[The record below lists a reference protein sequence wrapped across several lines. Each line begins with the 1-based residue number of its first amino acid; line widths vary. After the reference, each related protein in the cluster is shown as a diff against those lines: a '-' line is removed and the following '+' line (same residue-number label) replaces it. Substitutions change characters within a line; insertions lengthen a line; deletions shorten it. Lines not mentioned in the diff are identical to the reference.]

1 MTLRI
6 SNENLR
12 ELGWPRLQQAL
23 ADRAATEPGR
33 DAAMVLGF
41 LPDQDEVEL
50 TLATVSELMQLLV
63 KGGDLPLAGTR
74 DIRHGLM
81 RARRGATL
89 AAEELVDI
97 ARTAEAAHALR
108 RHLIHHQL
116 ACPRLGAHG
125 QRLPDLG
132 LLASELAA
140 TFDEAGQ
147 VRDDASPE
155 LASARQRLI
164 GLHRHMKDRLDNLLA
179 RPELDGVLQDNF
191 YTLREDRY
199 VVPVVSSFQR
209 DVPGIIHGTSNSG
222 ETVFVEP
229 TELIEQNNAIKVADA
244 AVRMEIERVLRVRS
258 EWVKAEADDL
268 DTAYAA
274 LVMLDVL
281 QCKARLAGDL
291 DGTVP
296 TFSNDGSLSLI
307 RARNPHLLL
316 KGSKVVPND
325 IELAPGQAFL
335 VVTGP
340 NTGGK
345 TVTLSTVGTLVML
358 ASAGCPI
365 PAAEGSVLSPF
376 TSMWALIGDA
386 QDIERDLS
394 TFSGHLLAI
403 QSILDAAQ
411 PGALVLL
418 DEIIVGTEPQQGAAL
433 AIAVLESLANRGARG
448 FVTTHYERLKTLAF
462 EDPRFGNASV
472 GFDPVTFAPT
482 FALHI
487 GSPGSSNPFDVALR
501 LGFPPHI
508 VQRAREVAGGH
519 SHLSNALER
528 LETAER
534 AADAREAEA
543 RAARDGVATE
553 MVKLQAERQRLKR
566 DARAEIDALAAKARE
581 QIRSLLADIRAR
593 KEALDER
600 VADARAARVN
610 LDEDKRFA
618 HRFETE
624 LKDIAGT
631 PGPELEGT
639 PAKGAQE
646 GPRDG
651 GDLDTG
657 ELKVGLEVWVRSLAK
672 VGTVTELRNERATIA
687 VGAIRTS
694 AHVNDLAR
702 IAGRPIVKGVQPTRP
717 TQVIAS
723 PGHKRVP
730 ELGDDDERVP
740 PPRTDNITADLRGAR
755 RDEVHEKVEPLLDRA
770 WRDGIEAV
778 WIIHGHGTGAIRDE
792 VRELLARSPQ
802 VSGYRRGKR
811 HEGGDGVT
819 IAFLDRN

>member
-1 MTLRI
+1 MTLQI
-6 SNENLR
+6 SNDNMR
-12 ELGWPRLQQAL
+12 ELGWPRLQQAF

-33 DAAMVLGF
+33 DAALQLGF
-41 LPDQDEVEL
+41 LPDQDAVEL

-74 DIRHGLM
+74 DVRSGLL
-81 RARRGATL
+81 RARRGASL
-89 AAEELVDI
+89 SAEELVDI
-97 ARTAEAAHALR
+97 ARTAQAAHAMR
-108 RHLIHHQL
+108 RHLLHHAL
-116 ACPRLGAHG
+116 AHPRLGAHG

-140 TFDEAGQ
+140 TFDESGQ

-155 LASARQRLI
+155 LAAARQRI
-164 GLHRHMKDRLDNLLA
+164 VSLHRHMKERLEGFLQ
-179 RPELDGVLQDNF
+179 RPELDGVLQDSF

-199 VVPVVSSFQR
+199 VVPVISSFQR

-229 TELIEQNNAIKVADA
+229 HELIEQNNAIKVADA
-244 AVRMEIERVLRVRS
+244 AVRMEIERVLRIRS

-268 DTAYAA
+268 DVAYAG
-274 LVMLDVL
+274 LVALDVL
-281 QCKARLAGDL
+281 QSQARLAGDL
-291 DGTVP
+291 DATVP
-296 TFSNDGSLSLI
+296 TFSSDGSMRLL

-316 KGSKVVPND
+316 KGSTVIPND
-325 IELAPGQAFL
+325 IDLGSGHAFL
-335 VVTGP
+335 VITGP

-358 ASAGCPI
+358 AATGCPI
-365 PAAEGSVLSPF
+365 PVAEGSVLASF
-376 TSMWALIGDA
+376 SSVWALIGDA

-418 DEIIVGTEPQQGAAL
+418 DEIIVGTEPSQGAAL

-448 FVTTHYERLKTLAF
+448 LVTTHYERLKTLAF

-472 GFDPVTFAPT
+472 GLDPVTYAPT
-482 FALHI
+482 FVLSM
-487 GSPGSSNPFDVALR
+487 GRPGSSNPFDVALR

-508 VQRAREVAGGH
+508 VQRARDVAGGH
-519 SHLSNALER
+519 SHLTNALDR
-528 LETAER
+528 LQEAER
-534 AADAREAEA
+534 QADLREAEA
-543 RAARDGVATE
+543 RAARAEVAHE
-553 MVKLQAERQRLKR
+553 RMKLEQERLRIKKE
-566 DARAEIDALAAKARE
+566 AKAEIDALAHKARE
-581 QIRSLLADIRAR
+581 QIRALLQDIRAR
-593 KEALDER
+593 REALDDR
-600 VADARAARVN
+600 VQQAADLRQAKGN
-610 LDEDKRFA
+610 LDDDKRMA

-631 PGPELEGT
+631 PEVE
-639 PAKGAQE
+639 AQRVSNE

-651 GDLDTG
+651 GDLDAND
-657 ELKVGLEVWVRSLAK
+657 LRVGAEVWMRSLGK
-672 VGTVTELRNERATIA
+672 VGTITELRGERATIA

-694 AHVNDLAR
+694 AHTSDLAK
-702 IAGRPIVKGVQPTRP
+702 IAGRPTPKAEPKRPAAIVVAAGN
-717 TQVIAS
+717 
-723 PGHKRVP
+723 KRAP
-730 ELGDDDERVP
+730 ELGEEDERVP
-740 PPRTDNITADLRGAR
+740 PPRTDDITADLRGAR

-770 WRDGIEAV
+770 WRDGVEAV

-802 VSGYRRGKR
+802 VQGYRRGKR

-819 IAFLDRN
+819 IAFLDRSR